1 MKYLYIDQGPYL
13 PSLEHLVQHYMRFSD
28 GLPINLRY
36 PVPPKPKPPL
46 PEANRNKFF
55 NTIAT
60 DSADRSERKLS
71 MDHFP
76 VAAKRTQR
84 NLSIPSDDLMNQ
96 VGILSTSPN
105 ASKLDNQ
112 VSPTSSSNKKS
123 PGKSPSDNSKFR
135 SLRLPK
141 KNIIID
147 GMLSLTRS
155 KKEAKNKCVEN
166 IAPVTAATPA
176 TIADDVELPSNL
188 QTPEDI
194 SQSLRNLTFS
204 ADFKPSDLLYNVPTN
219 NCAVTA
225 DDIQNQNCAADATI
239 AMNNEASANGDD
251 LFTRSDKLVVHHD
264 IGAYDKD
271 NSVEEI
277 YFVDAPTKTV
287 PIQSINYVAFKQVP
301 FFPDGTPY
309 TGDER
314 SNTSNSTPKE
324 IRSENVHSIIS
335 SASNESE
342 FMLSLQRGT
351 SQDSTN
357 SAMRSQTQRPN
368 YYIPKSSIILNE
380 VLGSGEF
387 ASVYKGIMKCD
398 PPNTSA
404 LGSTDIPV
412 AVKTLHD
419 EHCKENR
426 AEFLREAS
434 VMIKLSHH
442 CIVKLIGISK
452 VGNSL
457 RCSVNENS
465 KIPKILLC
473 PFQGPPLMIV
483 QELVGLGSLLN
494 YLLEN
499 HQTIN
504 PNSELKIWASQ
515 IACGKSNH
523 HQLKIL

>member
-1 MKYLYIDQGPYL
+1 MNRLSYFQLKYVYIDQSPYM

-28 GLPINLRY
+28 GLPVNLRY
-36 PVPPKPKPPL
+36 PVPPTPKPPL

-71 MDHFP
+71 VDHFP
-76 VAAKRTQR
+76 TMAKRTQR

-105 ASKLDNQ
+105 ASKMDNQ
-112 VSPTSSSNKKS
+112 TSPTSSNHKKS

-141 KNIIID
+141 KNMIID

-155 KKEAKNKCVEN
+155 KNARETKHKYVESVVA
-166 IAPVTAATPA
+166 APV
-176 TIADDVELPSNL
+176 IDDTVQTLNL
-188 QTPEDI
+188 QTAEDI

-204 ADFKPSDLLYNVPTN
+204 ADFKPGDLLYNVPTN
-219 NCAVTA
+219 NCAITA
-225 DDIQNQNCAADATI
+225 DDIQNKNCSEDTTI
-239 AMNNEASANGDD
+239 LMSHDASANCED
-251 LFTRSDKLVVHHD
+251 LFTRSDKPIVHQD
-264 IGAYDKD
+264 INTYDKD

-277 YFVDAPTKTV
+277 YFVDAPTKTI

-309 TGDER
+309 TCDER
-314 SNTSNSTPKE
+314 PTTSGSTAKE
-324 IRSENVHSIIS
+324 LRSENVHSIIS
-335 SASNESE
+335 STSNESE
-342 FMLSLQRGT
+342 FILSLQRGN

-357 SAMRSQTQRPN
+357 TMQSQMQRPN

-398 PPNTSA
+398 LPNAVAQAPTE
-404 LGSTDIPV
+404 IPV
-412 AVKTLHD
+412 AIKTLHD

-452 VGNSL
+452 VCNSI
-457 RCSVNENS
+457 NNGKHS
-465 KIPKILLC
+465 KI
-473 PFQGPPLMIV
+473 
-483 QELVGLGSLLN
+483 
-494 YLLEN
+494 Y
-499 HQTIN
+499 
-504 PNSELKIWASQ
+504 
-515 IACGKSNH
+515 KSKFICIH
-523 HQLKIL
+523 FRVHR

>member
-1 MKYLYIDQGPYL
+1 MQYLYIDQGPYL

-28 GLPINLRY
+28 GLPVNLRY

-55 NTIAT
+55 NTIAGV
-60 DSADRSERKLS
+60 SPDRSERKLS
-71 MDHFP
+71 ADHFHT
-76 VAAKRTQR
+76 AKRPQR

-105 ASKLDNQ
+105 ATKIDGRATSNSKR
-112 VSPTSSSNKKS
+112 S
-123 PGKSPSDNSKFR
+123 PGKSPSDNLKFG

-141 KNIIID
+141 PNSIID
-147 GMLSLTRS
+147 GMRSLTRS
-155 KKEAKNKCVEN
+155 KKEAKNRGAEN
-166 IAPVTAATPA
+166 VVTAAPVVCVS
-176 TIADDVELPSNL
+176 DDPKPLSNL
-188 QTPEDI
+188 PASEEI
-194 SQSLRNLTFS
+194 SPSLKNLTFS
-204 ADFKPSDLLYNVPTN
+204 ADFKPNDLVYNTPTN

-225 DDIQNQNCAADATI
+225 DDIQNKNAT
-239 AMNNEASANGDD
+239 AMDETISASHEVLASGDD
-251 LFTRSDKLVVHHD
+251 LFTRSDKLIVHHD
-264 IGAYDKD
+264 ISAYDKD

-277 YFVDAPTKTV
+277 YFVDAPTKTL

-309 TGDER
+309 TCHETASNLTTKELR
-314 SNTSNSTPKE
+314 SDKTLST
-324 IRSENVHSIIS
+324 IS

-342 FMLSLQRGT
+342 FLLSLQRGT

-357 SAMRSQTQRPN
+357 TIRSQTQRPN

-380 VLGSGEF
+380 VLGRGEF
-387 ASVYKGIMKCD
+387 ASVHKGIMKCD
-398 PPNTSA
+398 SPGRGASGPTE
-404 LGSTDIPV
+404 IPV
-412 AVKTLHD
+412 AIKTLHD

-452 VGNSL
+452 VRDRRTMTTKFEYHNANSFDL
-457 RCSVNENS
+457 
-465 KIPKILLC
+465 
-473 PFQGPPLMIV
+473 QGPPLMIV

-499 HQTIN
+499 SQTIN
-504 PNSELKIWASQ
+504 PNFELKIWASQ
-515 IACGKSNH
+515 IACGESLIRSNNI
-523 HQLKIL
+523 QTKLF

>member
-1 MKYLYIDQGPYL
+1 MIPCGVVFLLMTHIHLFVQMKYLYIDQGPYL

-28 GLPINLRY
+28 GLPVNLRY

-60 DSADRSERKLS
+60 DSADRSERKMS
-71 MDHFP
+71 MDHYP
-76 VAAKRTQR
+76 AAAKRTQR
-84 NLSIPSDDLMNQ
+84 NLSIPSDDLMNR

-105 ASKLDNQ
+105 ATKIDMQ
-112 VSPTSSSNKKS
+112 TSPTSSNNKKS
-123 PGKSPSDNSKFR
+123 PGKSPTDNSKFR

-141 KNIIID
+141 KNIMD
-147 GMLSLTRS
+147 GMFSLTRS
-155 KKEAKNKCVEN
+155 KNAKETKNKCVDN
-166 IAPVTAATPA
+166 VVPVAAIAAIITDAEQP
-176 TIADDVELPSNL
+176 LNL
-188 QTPEDI
+188 QTSEDI

-219 NCAVTA
+219 NCAVTT
-225 DDIQNQNCAADATI
+225 DDIQNKNGSMDATI
-239 AMNNEASANGDD
+239 SMNDDASANGEN
-251 LFTRSDKLVVHHD
+251 LFTRSDKLIMHHD
-264 IGAYDKD
+264 ISTYDKD

-277 YFVDAPTKTV
+277 YFVDAPTKTI

-309 TGDER
+309 DTPCDER
-314 SNTSNSTPKE
+314 PSTSNSTAKDL
-324 IRSENVHSIIS
+324 RSENVHSIIS

-342 FMLSLQRGT
+342 FILSLQRGT

-357 SAMRSQTQRPN
+357 SALRSQTQRPN

-380 VLGSGEF
+380 ILGSGEF

-398 PPNTSA
+398 PPNT
-404 LGSTDIPV
+404 GVQDPTNIPV
-412 AVKTLHD
+412 AIKTLHD

-452 VGNSL
+452 VSTHG
-457 RCSVNENS
+457 
-465 KIPKILLC
+465 
-473 PFQGPPLMIV
+473 
-483 QELVGLGSLLN
+483 
-494 YLLEN
+494 
-499 HQTIN
+499 
-504 PNSELKIWASQ
+504 
-515 IACGKSNH
+515 
-523 HQLKIL
+523 